1 MNITEQVKSVKDR
14 IEKLRFQLAVE
25 EKVLTRLKAIE
36 EPTQSNQESS
46 EDIRRT
52 SYGSITGQ
60 LKQILQESDRPM
72 TIKQMERALVKR
84 GIKSK
89 SKLGFNVAIS
99 SALFKRKDIFRRI
112 ERGVYELK
120 DKQRGTQLKLTE

>member
-36 EPTQSNQESS
+36 EPTQSNQESA
-46 EDIRRT
+46 EDIQRT

-60 LKQILQESDRPM
+60 LKQILKESNRPM

-84 GIKSK
+84 GIKSN

-99 SALFKRKDIFRRI
+99 SALFKRKDIFRRV

-120 DKQRGTQLKLTE
+120 NKQKESLLTE